1 MTIFVNQGDQYLTP
15 VQLERRAQ
23 KYIRRSWPDQ
33 KREKSIRLGDGQFD
47 AFMSDFS
54 ADHETNKANN
64 TFNWQLQEYR
74 KAVARLDKYV
84 LADGR
89 TEVTEMQPTGEQVY
103 NEETGEMEDVLQEV
117 VVQTAVEPLPA
128 TVEIKVYD
136 EENPTYTERTEMQ
149 PTGEQVYNEE
159 TEQFED
165 VMEEVTIQ
173 ELVYTVEL
181 VDNPEIIQDNEE
193 RAAAQAVVD
202 STPEEVKVFDN

>member
-1 MTIFVNQGDQYLTP
+1 MTQFVNQGDEWLTDT
-15 VQLERRAQ
+15 QLEQRAQ
-23 KYIRRSWPDQ
+23 RYIARDWPLQ
-33 KREKSIRLGDGQFD
+33 RREKSIRLGDGQFD
-47 AFMSDFS
+47 AFMSGFS

-117 VVQTAVEPLPA
+117 VVQTAVEPFPA
-128 TVEIKVYD
+128 TVEVL
-136 EENPTYTERTEMQ
+136 
-149 PTGEQVYNEE
+149 VYNEE
-159 TEQFED
+159 DPEAEP
-165 VMEEVTIQ
+165 
-173 ELVYTVEL
+173 TVEL
-181 VDNPEIIQDNEE
+181 VDNPEIIRDTEE

-202 STPEEVKVFDN
+202 ATPEEVKNFS

>member
-1 MTIFVNQGDQYLTP
+1 MTIFVAQGDQYLTP

-33 KREKSIRLGDGQFD
+33 KREKSIRTGDGQFD
-47 AFMSDFS
+47 AFMSNFS

-74 KAVARLDKYV
+74 KAVSRLDKYV

-103 NEETGEMEDVLQEV
+103 NEEIGEMDDVLQLV

-173 ELVYTVEL
+173 ELVYTVET
-181 VDNPEIIQDNEE
+181 VDNPEIIRDNEE

>member
-1 MTIFVNQGDQYLTP
+1 MTLFVNQGDQYLTP

-33 KREKSIRLGDGQFD
+33 RREKSIRTGDGAFD
-47 AFMSDFS
+47 AFMSTFS
-54 ADHETNKANN
+54 SNHDINITNN

-74 KAVARLDKYV
+74 KATARLGQYV

-89 TEVTEMQPTGEQVY
+89 EEVVEMQPTGEQVF
-103 NEETGEMEDVLQEV
+103 NEDTGEMEDVLHEV

-136 EENPTYTERTEMQ
+136 EENPTYTEHTEMQ

-173 ELVYTVEL
+173 ELVYTVET
-181 VDNPEIIQDNEE
+181 VDNPEIIRDTEE
-193 RAAAQAVVD
+193 RTVAQVVVD
-202 STPEEVKVFDN
+202 ATPDEVKNFS

>member
-47 AFMSDFS
+47 AFMATFS
-54 ADHETNKANN
+54 ANHDTNKANN

-74 KAVARLDKYV
+74 KAVDRLDKYV

-89 TEVTEMQPTGEQVY
+89 PEITEMQPTGEQIY

-173 ELVYTVEL
+173 ELVYTVET

>member
-23 KYIRRSWPDQ
+23 KYIRRSWSDQ

-47 AFMSDFS
+47 AFMADFS

-128 TVEIKVYD
+128 TVEVL
-136 EENPTYTERTEMQ
+136 
-149 PTGEQVYNEE
+149 VYNEE
-159 TEQFED
+159 DPEAEP
-165 VMEEVTIQ
+165 
-173 ELVYTVEL
+173 TVEL
-181 VDNPEIIQDNEE
+181 VDNPEIIRDTEE

-202 STPEEVKVFDN
+202 ATPEEVKNFS

>member
-1 MTIFVNQGDQYLTP
+1 MTIFVTKGDQYLTP
-15 VQLERRAQ
+15 TQLERRAQ

-47 AFMSDFS
+47 AFMATFS
-54 ADHETNKANN
+54 TNHDTNKANN

-74 KAVARLDKYV
+74 KATARLDQYV

-89 TEVTEMQPTGEQVY
+89 PELTEMQPTGEQVY
-103 NEETGEMEDVLQEV
+103 NEETGEMEDVLHEV

-136 EENPTYTERTEMQ
+136 EENPTYTEYTEMQ

-173 ELVYTVEL
+173 ELVYTTET
-181 VDNPEIIQDNEE
+181 VDNPEIIRDTEE

-202 STPEEVKVFDN
+202 ATPDEVKVF